1 MIIPLFIAQIEDVE
15 DRELL
20 IDYYTQY
27 RFTLLHVA
35 RSVLHDFGLAE
46 DAVQEAFL
54 RLAKNIK
61 KVRPNPNEVRSFLVT
76 ITRNTAIDILKLQK
90 PALSWDDLVC
100 EPADHSISVEDAVT
114 QADTLER
121 LVQTLP
127 IIYSSVFLLKY
138 RHDCGDKAISVL
150 LGISE
155 ATVRKRLQRAK
166 EKITEEVR
174 KKEVVCIG

>member
-1 MIIPLFIAQIEDVE
+1 MIIPLFIAQIEDAE

-20 IDYYTQY
+20 TEYYTQY

-35 RSVLHDFGLAE
+35 RSILHDFGLAE

-54 RLAKNIK
+54 RLTKNVK
-61 KVRPNPNEVRSFLVT
+61 KVRPNPKEVRSFLVT
-76 ITRNTAIDILKLQK
+76 ITRNTAYDILKMQK
-90 PALSWDDLVC
+90 PTLSWDDLVC
-100 EPADHSISVEDAVT
+100 EPVDKSISVEDAVA
-114 QADTLER
+114 QDDILER
-121 LVQTLP
+121 LAQTLP

-138 RHDCGDKAISVL
+138 KHDCSDQAISAL

-166 EKITEEVR
+166 EKITEDVR
-174 KKEVVCIG
+174 KKEVVHSA

>member
-20 IDYYTQY
+20 IEYYTQY

-35 RSVLHDFGLAE
+35 RSMLHDYGLAE

-54 RLAKNIK
+54 RLTKNIK
-61 KVRPNPNEVRSFLVT
+61 RVRPNPNEVRSFLVT
-76 ITRNTAIDILKLQK
+76 ITRNTARDVLKKQK
-90 PALSWDDLVC
+90 PTVSWDDLVC
-100 EPADHSISVEDAVT
+100 EPADSSVSVEDAVT

-121 LVQTLP
+121 LAQTLP
-127 IIYSSVFLLKY
+127 LIYSSVFLLKY
-138 RHDCGDKAISVL
+138 KHDCSDQTISAL
-150 LGISE
+150 LDISE
-155 ATVRKRLQRAK
+155 ATVRKRLQRTK

-174 KKEVVCIG
+174 EKEVVYSA